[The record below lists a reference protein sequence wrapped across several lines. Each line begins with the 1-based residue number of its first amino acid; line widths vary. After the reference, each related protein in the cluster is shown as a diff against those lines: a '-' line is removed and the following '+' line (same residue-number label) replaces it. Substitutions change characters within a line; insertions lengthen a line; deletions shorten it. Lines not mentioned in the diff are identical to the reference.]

1 MTHNNY
7 LIAMA
12 KATTSRKMN
21 YAGFWIRLF
30 SALIDMIFAI
40 ALGAVSLG
48 AGGMAGGIVATLIN
62 VYLVGTY
69 GFSIGKKLTGLRV
82 VKENGKM
89 PIGLVD
95 ALIRETVGK
104 FVSGILI
111 GVGFLVIGFD
121 EKKQGFHDRIAG
133 TYVVYEK

>member
-1 MTHNNY
+1 
-7 LIAMA
+7 MA
-12 KATTSRKMN
+12 KAKRSRKMK
-21 YAGFWIRLF
+21 YAGFWIRLC
-30 SALIDMIFAI
+30 SALIDVIFAI
-40 ALGAVSLG
+40 ALGAVSFG
-48 AGGMAGGIVATLIN
+48 AGGIAATLIN

-89 PIGLVD
+89 PIGIVD

-104 FVSGILI
+104 FVSAILLCI
-111 GVGFLVIGFD
+111 GFLVIGFD
-121 EKKQGFHDRIAG
+121 DKKQGFHDRIAG